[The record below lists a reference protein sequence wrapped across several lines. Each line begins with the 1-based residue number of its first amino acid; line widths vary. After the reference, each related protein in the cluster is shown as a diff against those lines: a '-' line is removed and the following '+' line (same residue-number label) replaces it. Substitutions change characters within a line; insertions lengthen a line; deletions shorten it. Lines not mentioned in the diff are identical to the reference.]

1 MDRLSRVISI
11 MIDLI
16 NKEIVDTSYLAD
28 KYEVSTRTIY
38 RDIDLLN
45 LSGIPI
51 ISERGKNGGFS
62 ILEGFKIDKSVLTET
77 EFSILLRGIQTLVNN
92 QDKEAQVVYDKLL
105 SILANSKKEKI
116 VKKSNN
122 VVIDVSPLDLKNE
135 VARTLQ
141 RNK

>member
-16 NKEIVDTSYLAD
+16 NKELVDADYLAN

-51 ISERGKNGGFS
+51 TSERGKNGGFS
-62 ILEGFKIDKSVLTET
+62 ILDGFKIDKNILTEK
-77 EFSILLRGIQTLVNN
+77 EFSILLRGVQALVNTK
-92 QDKEAQVVYDKLL
+92 DKEARGCL
-105 SILANSKKEKI
+105 
-116 VKKSNN
+116 
-122 VVIDVSPLDLKNE
+122 
-135 VARTLQ
+135 R
-141 RNK
+141 

>member
-1 MDRLSRVISI
+1 MDRLSRVVSI
-11 MIDLI
+11 MIDLV
-16 NKEIVDTSYLAD
+16 NKEIVDTGYLAD

-62 ILEGFKIDKSVLTET
+62 IIEGFKIDKNVLSET
-77 EFSILLRGIQTLVNN
+77 EFSILLRGVQTLVNN
-92 QDKEAQVVYDKLL
+92 RDKEAQIVYDKLL

-116 VKKSNN
+116 VKNSNN
-122 VVIDVSPLDLKNE
+122 VVIDISPLDAQSE
-135 VARTLQ
+135 VARIL
-141 RNK
+141 